1 MGPNLHLKEC
11 GVIQMHEILN
21 RKCIFKKTVCTFH
34 GFFQRSII
42 MGPSLMIGGD
52 DGGVLAYPVAI
63 IETEKGE
70 VIEAQAVSIQ
80 FMENKNESMDIK

>member
-1 MGPNLHLKEC
+1 M
-11 GVIQMHEILN
+11 EINNKN

-42 MGPSLMIGGD
+42 MRPSLMLGGD
-52 DGGVLAYPVAI
+52 DGGVLAYPVAV

-80 FMENKNESMDIK
+80 FMENE

>member
-1 MGPNLHLKEC
+1 MMSDSINTKNNNG
-11 GVIQMHEILN
+11 N

-42 MGPSLMIGGD
+42 MRPSLMIGGD

-80 FMENKNESMDIK
+80 FMENE

>member
-1 MGPNLHLKEC
+1 
-11 GVIQMHEILN
+11 
-21 RKCIFKKTVCTFH
+21 
-34 GFFQRSII
+34 

>member
-1 MGPNLHLKEC
+1 
-11 GVIQMHEILN
+11 MHEILN

-63 IETEKGE
+63 IEDEKGNVME
-70 VIEAQAVSIQ
+70 VEATSIQ
-80 FMENKNESMDIK
+80 FKEDKWWKTLM

>member
-1 MGPNLHLKEC
+1 MMSDSINTKNNNG
-11 GVIQMHEILN
+11 N

-42 MGPSLMIGGD
+42 MRPSLMIGGD

-63 IETEKGE
+63 IETEEGD

-80 FMENKNESMDIK
+80 FMENE

>member
-1 MGPNLHLKEC
+1 M
-11 GVIQMHEILN
+11 EINNKN
-21 RKCIFKKTVCTFH
+21 RKCIFKKTECTFH

-42 MGPSLMIGGD
+42 MRPSLMIGGD

-63 IETEKGE
+63 IETEEGD

-80 FMENKNESMDIK
+80 FMENE

>member
-1 MGPNLHLKEC
+1 MEKLKTE
-11 GVIQMHEILN
+11 N

-42 MGPSLMIGGD
+42 MRPSLMIGGD

-63 IETEKGE
+63 IETEEGD

-80 FMENKNESMDIK
+80 FMENEE

>member
-1 MGPNLHLKEC
+1 M
-11 GVIQMHEILN
+11 EIDNKN

-52 DGGVLAYPVAI
+52 NGGVIAYPVAI

-70 VIEAQAVSIQ
+70 VLEVEATSIQ
-80 FMENKNESMDIK
+80 FKENK

>member
-1 MGPNLHLKEC
+1 MKNK
-11 GVIQMHEILN
+11 N

-52 DGGVLAYPVAI
+52 NGGVIAYPVAI
-63 IETEKGE
+63 IESKKGE
-70 VIEAQAVSIQ
+70 LMEVEATSIQ
-80 FMENKNESMDIK
+80 FVGDKDCEE

>member
-1 MGPNLHLKEC
+1 M
-11 GVIQMHEILN
+11 EINNKN

-42 MGPSLMIGGD
+42 VGPSLMLGGD
-52 DGGVLAYPVAI
+52 DGGVLAYPVAV

-80 FMENKNESMDIK
+80 FMENE

>member
-1 MGPNLHLKEC
+1 MMSDSINTKNNNG
-11 GVIQMHEILN
+11 N

-42 MGPSLMIGGD
+42 MRPSLMIGGD

-80 FMENKNESMDIK
+80 FMGDEE

>member
-1 MGPNLHLKEC
+1 M
-11 GVIQMHEILN
+11 EINNKN

-34 GFFQRSII
+34 GFFQRS
-42 MGPSLMIGGD
+42 MVLEPSLMLGGSD
-52 DGGVLAYPVAI
+52 AGVLAYPVAV

-80 FMENKNESMDIK
+80 FMENE

>member
-1 MGPNLHLKEC
+1 M
-11 GVIQMHEILN
+11 EINNKN

-52 DGGVLAYPVAI
+52 NGGVIAYPVAV

-70 VIEAQAVSIQ
+70 VLEVDATSIQ
-80 FMENKNESMDIK
+80 FVGG

>member
-1 MGPNLHLKEC
+1 MKNK
-11 GVIQMHEILN
+11 N

-52 DGGVLAYPVAI
+52 NGGVIAYPVAV

-70 VIEAQAVSIQ
+70 VLEVEATSIQ
-80 FMENKNESMDIK
+80 FVGDKDCEE

>member
-1 MGPNLHLKEC
+1 
-11 GVIQMHEILN
+11 
-21 RKCIFKKTVCTFH
+21 
-34 GFFQRSII
+34 

-80 FMENKNESMDIK
+80 FMENE

>member
-1 MGPNLHLKEC
+1 M
-11 GVIQMHEILN
+11 EINNKN

-52 DGGVLAYPVAI
+52 NGGVIAYPVAI
-63 IETEKGE
+63 IEDTKGNVME
-70 VIEAQAVSIQ
+70 VDAIKIQ
-80 FMENKNESMDIK
+80 FKENK

>member
-1 MGPNLHLKEC
+1 M
-11 GVIQMHEILN
+11 EINNKN

-42 MGPSLMIGGD
+42 MRPSLMIGGD

-63 IETEKGE
+63 IETEEGD

-80 FMENKNESMDIK
+80 FMENE

>member
-1 MGPNLHLKEC
+1 M
-11 GVIQMHEILN
+11 EINNKN

-42 MGPSLMIGGD
+42 MRPSLMIGGD

-63 IETEKGE
+63 IETEEGD

-80 FMENKNESMDIK
+80 FKEDEE

>member
-1 MGPNLHLKEC
+1 M
-11 GVIQMHEILN
+11 EINNKN

-42 MGPSLMIGGD
+42 MRPSLMIGGD

-63 IETEKGE
+63 IETEEGD

-80 FMENKNESMDIK
+80 FKEDEEYGNQ